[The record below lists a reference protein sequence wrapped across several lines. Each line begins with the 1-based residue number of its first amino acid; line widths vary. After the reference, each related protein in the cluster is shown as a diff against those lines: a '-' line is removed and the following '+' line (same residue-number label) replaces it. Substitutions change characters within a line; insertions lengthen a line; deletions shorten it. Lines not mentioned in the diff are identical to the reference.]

1 MVDTSRG
8 RPDDAPE
15 DPAAPDGA
23 RELGEPA
30 GAAERDEVERDQ
42 EELRDFVR
50 TLSTGDLRS
59 GNWFEKLLAFSLKTY
74 TEKVDARYFQQKYPG
89 LPADVV
95 VDQRI
100 KMAARY
106 ASIEG
111 GITASAYT
119 GAVAATIGSA
129 GAASPLAL
137 PAGITTVMVDV
148 AYLTR
153 LQLHLAYDIA
163 VLYRVPLDL
172 EDPDDLWTLIKVA
185 FAIKAGEAVGGGA
198 MKAVPL
204 VVRPVVKRFIA
215 GPTLTAAKALPVVGK
230 FLLQRN
236 IIKIGIP
243 LVGVP
248 LSVGINHYS
257 TKAVGA
263 HAREIFRDEAQIIE
277 RAGKLAERTRHPH
290 LLPWVAMTVIL
301 ADGRSTDQETFLL
314 KHLVQQLRE
323 RHQVEDEE
331 FATTITFDPV
341 EVWRRVQAEPGDK
354 SDLVDAAEMV
364 AAVDGVSN
372 KREQRAIADLQA
384 HTGG

>member
-1 MVDTSRG
+1 MFDTSKDSTGDKRDL
-8 RPDDAPE
+8 PDIPS
-15 DPAAPDGA
+15 GGGV
-23 RELGEPA
+23 LGEPVD
-30 GAAERDEVERDQ
+30 AAERETVEKDRA
-42 EELRDFVR
+42 ELRDFVR
-50 TLSTGDLRS
+50 TLSAGDIRS
-59 GNWFEKLLAFSLKTY
+59 GNWFEKLLAYSLKAY
-74 TEKVDARYFQQKYPG
+74 TEKVDARYFQERYSG
-89 LPADVV
+89 LPADPI

-137 PAGITTVMVDV
+137 PAGVTTVMVDV

-172 EDPDDLWTLIKVA
+172 EDPDDLWKLIKVA
-185 FAIKAGEAVGGGA
+185 FAIKAGEAVGNGA
-198 MKAVPL
+198 MHAVPL
-204 VVRPVVKRFIA
+204 MVRPLVKKFIA

-243 LVGVP
+243 LVGIP
-248 LSVGINHYS
+248 LSAGINFFS

-263 HAREIFRDEAQIIE
+263 HAREIFREDAHIMEL
-277 RAGKLAERTRHPH
+277 AGKLAASTRHPH
-290 LLPWVAMTVIL
+290 LLLWVAMIIIL
-301 ADGRSTDQETFLL
+301 ADGKSTDQETFLL
-314 KHLVQQLRE
+314 KHLVRRLRE
-323 RHQVEDEE
+323 HHQIEDEE
-331 FATTITFDPV
+331 FARTISFEPTD
-341 EVWRRVQAEPGDK
+341 VWLRVQAEPGDK
-354 SDLVDAAEMV
+354 SDLLEAAALV
-364 AAVDGVSN
+364 AAVDGEAN
-372 KREQRAIADLQA
+372 KKELRAIEDLRA
-384 HTGG
+384 HCR